1 MDLGQSAPRDIE
13 ELYRDERMQ
22 DCTDRLARLKRQ
34 LAEAHDAPANWQAFL
49 QAGVAELER
58 NLEMQ
63 TEGLPI
69 KGFPAGVEGDE
80 LITLWKGRWRAFGEA
95 LVAWPE
101 VMEAA
106 RALEA

>member
-1 MDLGQSAPRDIE
+1 
-13 ELYRDERMQ
+13 
-22 DCTDRLARLKRQ
+22 
-34 LAEAHDAPANWQAFL
+34 
-49 QAGVAELER
+49 
-58 NLEMQ
+58 MQ

-80 LITLWKGRWRAFGEA
+80 LITLWKGHWHAFGEA